1 MLVFQSLMVGDR
13 MDAVQSTMVRLM
25 GSVRAGSGN
34 LHRTISGVS
43 A

>member
-1 MLVFQSLMVGDR
+1 MIPTALVEDVKSATADIE
-13 MDAVQSTMVRLM
+13 
-25 GSVRAGSGN
+25 VRAGSGN